1 MSASQETCPFCEKEF
16 GSEET
21 VVIGKKGA
29 DGINNASDKR
39 GDNIIVAPKTR
50 VHKSCRAN
58 YINQNY
64 IDSHKKTNQL
74 ECTPSVVKRSARVSV
89 GPYDSSTDCLYC
101 GNKIVKFEFGV
112 KNDDYGCVKTDCF
125 ADTILS
131 ICKTRA
137 DEWAF
142 TIQGRVQYYGGDLH
156 AADCL
161 YHRSCDINFRT
172 LRDIPKQHRVGPSE
186 NKRSRKLG
194 RPSDTDQEEAF
205 FRMCA
210 FFEDNDEEQLSI
222 TDLANKMEE
231 YLHE

>member
-1 MSASQETCPFCEKEF
+1 M
-16 GSEET
+16 
-21 VVIGKKGA
+21 
-29 DGINNASDKR
+29 
-39 GDNIIVAPKTR
+39 
-50 VHKSCRAN
+50 
-58 YINQNY
+58 
-64 IDSHKKTNQL
+64 
-74 ECTPSVVKRSARVSV
+74 
-89 GPYDSSTDCLYC
+89 
-101 GNKIVKFEFGV
+101 KFEFGV

-142 TIQGRVQYYGGDLH
+142 TVQGRVEYYGEDLH

-161 YHRSCDINFRT
+161 YHRSCDIHFRT
-172 LRDIPKQHRVGPSE
+172 FRDIPMQHRVGPSE

-194 RPSDTDQEEAF
+194 RPRDTDQEEAF
-205 FRMCA
+205 IRMCA

-231 YLHE
+231 YLHESESGAYGNQYLKCQLMKHYGDSIYLWLRAMDCKTLLRFVKELDESSEDTFTCRRWMMRKRRREL